1 MRQMWYLWHGL
12 RLPQGREARRFV
24 ALIALAV
31 GLSRAFLLPL
41 VAAANAGPVQ
51 VISSPTYG
59 VLFLAL
65 GVGLLATMRRRMQWA
80 GRGVAITGMML
91 FGVLA
96 YDVWPIVHT
105 MVIYGLCVGVLLSE
119 VDPV

>member
-1 MRQMWYLWHGL
+1 M
-12 RLPQGREARRFV
+12 
-24 ALIALAV
+24 
-31 GLSRAFLLPL
+31 
-41 VAAANAGPVQ
+41 AAANAGPVQ

-65 GVGLLATMRRRMQWA
+65 GVGLLATMRRRMHWA